1 MPKYTDEEEKRV
13 RDSFSPEDKAIAAQ
27 NPEYGDKLA
36 QIKHNYNNASTDE
49 ERAGWHDE
57 AEKLSRAYGYSR
69 NADGTVLTPYGDAG
83 AQAAKSNMQ
92 TIKAFDDK
100 YALKDDKSGYQ
111 ATINALLGD
120 IMGAK
125 FTYSA
130 EDDPRYALAQEY
142 ARDAM
147 KNQMAESAALSG
159 GYGNSYAAAA
169 GQQVYDD
176 YMEKAA
182 YDLEDRAYSR
192 FQDAQAER
200 YNRLGLLRDLD
211 ETAYS
216 RAQAERSD
224 QYQRERDAI
233 ADARYDDETEYSR
246 LRDALSDARYDRE
259 YADSRADT
267 AWSQN
272 MTERQYEDSRA
283 DTMYSRAQEASAPRL
298 DLDTALSMYAS
309 GVQSSEVMKTLQHYL
324 GDNADAASLD
334 AAALKSADETAEMDY
349 EGLFSA
355 ALNDVY
361 SPEAFIKNN
370 YKKYGFSSSNGL
382 DDAFESWRDISQD
395 TADSYLESLS
405 IPVSAVIT
413 KREFYDGG
421 KKVKGESYA
430 SYADYIDAMVEIFSK
445 TVQKF
450 QRIIPKKYRDQY
462 QN

>member
-147 KNQMAESAALSG
+147 NNQMAESAALSG
-159 GYGNSYAAAA
+159 GYGNSYAAFA

-176 YMEKAA
+176 YMEQAA
-182 YDLEDRAYSR
+182 NNLEDRAYAR

-200 YNRLGLLRDLD
+200 YNRLGLLADLD
-211 ETAYS
+211 NAQYS
-216 RAQAERSD
+216 RALAERD
-224 QYQRERDAI
+224 FQYQLDRDALN
-233 ADARYDDETEYSR
+233 DARYDDETEYSR

-309 GVQSSEVMKTLQHYL
+309 GVQSSEVMKTLQYYL
-324 GDNADAASLD
+324 GDDADGASLSQ
-334 AAALKSADETAEMDY
+334 AAAFTDDSNISVALDEAKDYLAE
-349 EGLFSA
+349 
-355 ALNDVY
+355 NDVDDRFAELLMT
-361 SPEAFIKNN
+361 PEEFERRLNTNGGYVSMKIGGSNVT
-370 YKKYGFSSSNGL
+370 KKF
-382 DDAFESWRDISQD
+382 RD
-395 TADSYLESLS
+395 
-405 IPVSAVIT
+405 
-413 KREFYDGG
+413 
-421 KKVKGESYA
+421 
-430 SYADYIDAMVEIFSK
+430 YADYVAAFAEYYA
-445 TVQKF
+445 
-450 QRIIPKKYRDQY
+450 KKEWDEAAAEWEERKKRYE
-462 QN
+462 

>member
-147 KNQMAESAALSG
+147 NNQMAESAALSG
-159 GYGNSYAAAA
+159 GYGNSYAAFA

-176 YMEKAA
+176 YMEQAA
-182 YDLEDRAYSR
+182 NNLEDRAYAR

-200 YNRLGLLRDLD
+200 YNRLGLLADLD
-211 ETAYS
+211 NAQYS
-216 RAQAERSD
+216 RALAERD
-224 QYQRERDAI
+224 FQYQLDRDALN
-233 ADARYDDETEYSR
+233 DARYDDETEYSR

-324 GDNADAASLD
+324 GDDIHQSNIEKALDNLTQEDNVPVTYYDAKDYLAENDVDDRFASLMMTP
-334 AAALKSADETAEMDY
+334 EEFTMI
-349 EGLFSA
+349 
-355 ALNDVY
+355 LNEKGGVCPVKFAG
-361 SPEAFIKNN
+361 SSTT
-370 YKKYGFSSSNGL
+370 KKF
-382 DDAFESWRDISQD
+382 RD
-395 TADSYLESLS
+395 
-405 IPVSAVIT
+405 
-413 KREFYDGG
+413 
-421 KKVKGESYA
+421 
-430 SYADYIDAMVEIFSK
+430 YADYVAAFAEFYSK
-445 TVQKF
+445 QNYTNW
-450 QRIIPKKYRDQY
+450 KYELEFEQY
-462 QN
+462 E

>member
-224 QYQRERDAI
+224 QYQRERDALS
-233 ADARYDDETEYSR
+233 DARYDDETEYSR

-324 GDNADAASLD
+324 GDDIHQSNIEKALDNLTQEDNVPVTYYDAKDYLAENDVDDRFASLMMTP
-334 AAALKSADETAEMDY
+334 EEFTMI
-349 EGLFSA
+349 
-355 ALNDVY
+355 LNEKGGVCPVKFAG
-361 SPEAFIKNN
+361 SSTT
-370 YKKYGFSSSNGL
+370 KKF
-382 DDAFESWRDISQD
+382 RD
-395 TADSYLESLS
+395 
-405 IPVSAVIT
+405 
-413 KREFYDGG
+413 
-421 KKVKGESYA
+421 
-430 SYADYIDAMVEIFSK
+430 YADYVAAFAEFYSK
-445 TVQKF
+445 QNYTNWEYELEFEQYE
-450 QRIIPKKYRDQY
+450 QSKKRSGKS
-462 QN
+462 

>member
-159 GYGNSYAAAA
+159 GYGNSYAATA

-200 YNRLGLLRDLD
+200 YNRLSLLRDLD

-224 QYQRERDAI
+224 QYQRE
-233 ADARYDDETEYSR
+233 
-246 LRDALSDARYDRE
+246 RDALSDARYDRE

-283 DTMYSRAQEASAPRL
+283 DELYRRAQEASAPRL

-334 AAALKSADETAEMDY
+334 AAAALKSADETAEMDY

-382 DDAFESWRDISQD
+382 DDAFEAWRDQNEEKQAIKVH
-395 TADSYLESLS
+395 TAVFLQKLGNAFAYEYLSNLVAKNRLS
-405 IPVSAVIT
+405 WEDADAIAEELGIT
-413 KREFYDGG
+413 EVDER
-421 KKVKGESYA
+421 
-430 SYADYIDAMVEIFSK
+430 
-445 TVQKF
+445 
-450 QRIIPKKYRDQY
+450 
-462 QN
+462 

>member
-147 KNQMAESAALSG
+147 NNQMAESAALSG
-159 GYGNSYAAAA
+159 GYGNSYAAFA

-176 YMEKAA
+176 YMEQAA
-182 YDLEDRAYSR
+182 NNLEDRAYAR

-200 YNRLGLLRDLD
+200 YNRLGLLADLD
-211 ETAYS
+211 NAQYS
-216 RAQAERSD
+216 RALAERD
-224 QYQRERDAI
+224 FQYQLDRDALN
-233 ADARYDDETEYSR
+233 DARYDDETEYSR

-283 DTMYSRAQEASAPRL
+283 DELYSRAQEASAPRL

-324 GDNADAASLD
+324 GDDADGASLSQ
-334 AAALKSADETAEMDY
+334 AAAFTDDSNISVALDEAKDYLAE
-349 EGLFSA
+349 
-355 ALNDVY
+355 NDVDDRFAELLMT
-361 SPEAFIKNN
+361 PEEFERRLNTNGGYVSMKIGGSNVT
-370 YKKYGFSSSNGL
+370 KKF
-382 DDAFESWRDISQD
+382 RD
-395 TADSYLESLS
+395 
-405 IPVSAVIT
+405 
-413 KREFYDGG
+413 
-421 KKVKGESYA
+421 
-430 SYADYIDAMVEIFSK
+430 YADYVAAFAEYYA
-445 TVQKF
+445 
-450 QRIIPKKYRDQY
+450 KKEWDEAAAEWEERKKRYE
-462 QN
+462 

>member
-49 ERAGWHDE
+49 ERAGWHSE

-159 GYGNSYAAAA
+159 GYGNSYAATA
-169 GQQVYDD
+169 GQQVYND
-176 YMEKAA
+176 YMEQAA
-182 YDLEDRAYSR
+182 YDLEDLAYSR

-224 QYQRERDAI
+224 QYQRERDA
-233 ADARYDDETEYSR
+233 
-246 LRDALSDARYDRE
+246 LSDARYDRE

-283 DTMYSRAQEASAPRL
+283 DELYRRAQEASAPRL

-405 IPVSAVIT
+405 IHVSAVIT

>member
-49 ERAGWHDE
+49 ERAGWHSE

-159 GYGNSYAAAA
+159 GYGNSYAATA
-169 GQQVYDD
+169 GQQVYND
-176 YMEKAA
+176 YMEQAA
-182 YDLEDRAYSR
+182 YDLEDLAYSR

-224 QYQRERDAI
+224 QYQRE
-233 ADARYDDETEYSR
+233 
-246 LRDALSDARYDRE
+246 RDALSDARYDRE